1 VEVQRPATSQA
12 PSKIDEAFVRSRM
25 PPRKRDSHKGMNGTV
40 CVVGGSR
47 IYHGA
52 PFHCA
57 MGAARTGVDLVYLAV
72 PAVVAPP
79 IRAMSPD
86 LIVYPLPDGKL
97 TRGSAS
103 RLVSWMP
110 DVDAVGLGPGL
121 GPQNADELKSALSLL
136 GSKCKTMVADAD
148 ALRPVLLEAAESLR
162 SKTIVTPHAG
172 EFERLFG
179 ARPPSDMDGRVDSVR
194 EAASK
199 SGLVVLLK
207 GPTDVVSDGEQV
219 GLNSTH
225 SPAMTVGGTG
235 DVLTGVV
242 SGLAAKGLSRFDAAC
257 CATYVNGLAGEDAAS
272 ELGMHIV
279 ASDVV
284 SRIAKVMKRFDRLE

>member
-1 VEVQRPATSQA
+1 MSPAPLQVDEDYVRG
-12 PSKIDEAFVRSRM
+12 KIPA
-25 PPRKRDSHKGMNGTV
+25 RKKDSHKGMNGTV
-40 CVVGGSR
+40 FVVGGSK

-57 MGAARTGVDLVYLAV
+57 MGAARVGVDLVYLAV
-72 PAVVAPP
+72 PASVASPV
-79 IRAMSPD
+79 RSMSPD
-86 LIVYPLPDGKL
+86 IIVYPLPDGKL
-97 TRGSAS
+97 TRGNAT
-103 RLVSWMP
+103 RLASWMP
-110 DVDAVGLGPGL
+110 EVDALGIGPGL
-121 GPQNADELKSALSLL
+121 GPQNPNELKNALSSL
-136 GSKCKTMVADAD
+136 GAKCKTMVADAD
-148 ALRPVLLEAAESLR
+148 ALRPVLLEAPEALR
-162 SKTIVTPHAG
+162 AKTIVTPHAG

-179 ARPPSDMDGRVDSVR
+179 TKLPSGLEERADSVR
-194 EAASK
+194 DAASK

-207 GPTDVVSDGEQV
+207 GPTDVISDGQQV

-242 SGLAAKGLSRFDAAC
+242 TGLAAKGLSRFDSAC
-257 CATYVNGLAGEDAAS
+257 CGAYVNGLAGADAAS